1 MAVET
6 SGKDWRIAGNATFT
20 IDRSR
25 ATMNA
30 AATVTANTGHG
41 IVGRSSCFT
50 TRGSAS
56 DLVVVAV
63 IVGSSLLDYD
73 RTIMI

>member
-6 SGKDWRIAGNATFT
+6 SGNDRRIEGKAMFT

-30 AATVTANTGHG
+30 AATVTAKTGHG
-41 IVGRSSCFT
+41 IPERATWSLRSLI
-50 TRGSAS
+50 G
-56 DLVVVAV
+56 
-63 IVGSSLLDYD
+63 
-73 RTIMI
+73 

>member
-6 SGKDWRIAGNATFT
+6 SGNDWRIDGNATFT

-50 TRGSAS
+50 TP
-56 DLVVVAV
+56 
-63 IVGSSLLDYD
+63 LLLRPTAPAAWD
-73 RTIMI
+73 TAP

>member
-6 SGKDWRIAGNATFT
+6 SGNDWRIDGNATFT

-30 AATVTANTGHG
+30 AATVTAKTGHG
-41 IVGRSSCFT
+41 IPDRSLI
-50 TRGSAS
+50 G
-56 DLVVVAV
+56 
-63 IVGSSLLDYD
+63 
-73 RTIMI
+73 